1 MNINMIVA
9 VDSNGGIG
17 KDNKLLWH
25 IPGDL
30 KRFKEITTGK
40 TVVMGRKTFE
50 SLPFKDGLPNRKN
63 IVLSR
68 TPKESTENVTYINDI
83 NIILNNDSEEEIFI
97 IGGAEIYKIFM
108 PYCNKL
114 YLTQVFAE
122 TDADTFFEVEPGA
135 FRVTNASKIFKE
147 NGYEYQF
154 IDTEKISNK
163 EKKI

>member
-50 SLPFKDGLPNRKN
+50 SLPFKNGLPNRKN
-63 IVLSR
+63 IVLTR

-83 NIILNNDSEEEIFI
+83 NIVLNDNSKEEIFI
-97 IGGAEIYKIFM
+97 IGGAEIYKLFM

-114 YLTQVFAE
+114 YLTQVFTE
-122 TDADTFFEVEPGA
+122 TDADTFFEIEPGD
-135 FRVTNASKIFKE
+135 FRVINASKIFKE

-154 IDTEKISNK
+154 IDAEKISNK
-163 EKKI
+163 EAKL

>member
-50 SLPFKDGLPNRKN
+50 SLPFKNGLPNRKN
-63 IVLSR
+63 IVLTR

-83 NIILNNDSEEEIFI
+83 NIVLNDNSKEEIFI
-97 IGGAEIYKIFM
+97 IGGAEIYKLFM

-114 YLTQVFAE
+114 YLTQVFTE
-122 TDADTFFEVEPGA
+122 TDADTFFETDPGD
-135 FRVTNASKIFKE
+135 FRVINASKIFKE

-154 IDTEKISNK
+154 IDAEKISNK
-163 EKKI
+163 ETKL

>member
-1 MNINMIVA
+1 MNISMIVA

-50 SLPFKDGLPNRKN
+50 SLPFKNGLPNRKN
-63 IVLSR
+63 VVLTR
-68 TPKESTENVTYINDI
+68 TPKDSIENVTYIN
-83 NIILNNDSEEEIFI
+83 IILNNSEEEIFI
-97 IGGAEIYKIFM
+97 IGGAEIYKLFM

-114 YLTQVFAE
+114 YLTQVFTK
-122 TDADTFFEVEPGA
+122 TDADTFFEVESGV
-135 FRVTNASKIFKE
+135 FKVINASKIFKE

-154 IDTEKISNK
+154 VDAEKY
-163 EKKI
+163 

>member
-1 MNINMIVA
+1 MNISMIVA

-50 SLPFKDGLPNRKN
+50 SLPFKNGLPNRKN
-63 IVLSR
+63 ICLTR
-68 TPKESTENVTYINDI
+68 TPKDSIENVTYINDI
-83 NIILNNDSEEEIFI
+83 NIILNNSEEEIFI
-97 IGGAEIYKIFM
+97 IGGAEIYKLFM

-114 YLTQVFAE
+114 YLTQVFTK
-122 TDADTFFEVEPGA
+122 TDCRYFF
-135 FRVTNASKIFKE
+135 
-147 NGYEYQF
+147 
-154 IDTEKISNK
+154 
-163 EKKI
+163 